1 MRIWFVSLF
10 LLVATFCC
18 SQKSIKK
25 KFRGT
30 YEGEIPSY
38 QVFNGNSPL
47 EIAKTSISVELSK
60 SKISMKIGKLS
71 YEGNLSL
78 NSTETE
84 IIILASIEG
93 LSIPEKITL
102 NKKNKDMIRFGRS
115 PQPNARLTKVK
126 RSKK

>member
-10 LLVATFCC
+10 LLVASFCY
-18 SQKSIKK
+18 SQKSLKK
-25 KFRGT
+25 KYRGT

-38 QVFNGNSPL
+38 LVFNGNSPL

-60 SKISMKIGKLS
+60 SKVSMKIGKLS
-71 YEGNLSL
+71 YDGNLSM

-84 IIILASIEG
+84 IIILSSIEG

-102 NKKNKDMIRFGRS
+102 NKKTKEMIRFGRS
-115 PQPNARLTKVK
+115 PQPNARLIKAK
-126 RSKK
+126 KSKK

>member
-1 MRIWFVSLF
+1 MRIWFICSF
-10 LLVATFCC
+10 LLVATFCY
-18 SQKSIKK
+18 SQKSLKK
-25 KFRGT
+25 KYRGT

-60 SKISMKIGKLS
+60 SKVSMKIGKLS
-71 YEGNLSL
+71 YDGNLSM

-84 IIILASIEG
+84 IIILSSIEG

-102 NKKNKDMIRFGRS
+102 NKKTKEMIRFGRS
-115 PQPNARLTKVK
+115 PQPNARLIKAK

>member
-1 MRIWFVSLF
+1 MRIWFICSF
-10 LLVATFCC
+10 LLVATFCY
-18 SQKSIKK
+18 SQKSLKK
-25 KFRGT
+25 KYRGT

-60 SKISMKIGKLS
+60 SKVSMKIGKLS
-71 YEGNLSL
+71 YDGNLSM

-84 IIILASIEG
+84 IIILSSIEG

-102 NKKNKDMIRFGRS
+102 NKKTKEMIRFGRS
-115 PQPNARLTKVK
+115 PQPNAKLIKAK

>member
-1 MRIWFVSLF
+1 MRIWFICSF
-10 LLVATFCC
+10 LLVATFCY
-18 SQKSIKK
+18 SQKSLKK
-25 KFRGT
+25 KYRGN

-60 SKISMKIGKLS
+60 SKVSMKIGKLS
-71 YEGNLSL
+71 YDGNLSM

-84 IIILASIEG
+84 IIILSSIEG

-102 NKKNKDMIRFGRS
+102 NKKTKEMIRFGRS
-115 PQPNARLTKVK
+115 PQPNARLIKAK